1 MIDNGQH
8 YFNKLYGRLDVTP
21 EEKLKI
27 CANCNCCGIHQI
39 NKPKKYVHWHKIY
52 DGQPTSSARSASAR
66 SESARSAS
74 ARSASAR
81 SASARSASARSA
93 SKKYAIPN
101 GKKCN
106 CSCRHIARKICENA
120 P

>member
-66 SESARSAS
+66 S
-74 ARSASAR
+74 
-81 SASARSASARSA
+81 ASARSA

>member
-8 YFNKLYGRLDVTP
+8 YFNKLYSRLDMTP

-39 NKPKKYVHWHKIY
+39 NKPKKYVNWRKIY
-52 DGQPTSSARSASAR
+52 DGQPANAISASAI
-66 SESARSAS
+66 SAS
-74 ARSASAR
+74 AISATEN
-81 SASARSASARSA
+81 
-93 SKKYAIPN
+93 YAIPN

-106 CSCRHIARKICENA
+106 CSCRHIARKICQHF

>member
-66 SESARSAS
+66 S
-74 ARSASAR
+74 
-81 SASARSASARSA
+81 ASARSASARSA